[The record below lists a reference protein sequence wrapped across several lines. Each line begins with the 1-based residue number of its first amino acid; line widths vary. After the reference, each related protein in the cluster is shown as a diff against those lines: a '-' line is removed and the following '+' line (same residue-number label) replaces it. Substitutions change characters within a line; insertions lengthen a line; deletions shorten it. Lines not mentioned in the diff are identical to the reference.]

1 MTPFLLGEEEVVL
14 GFALIGIRGV
24 TPANREEALRELD
37 SARART
43 TQAMLFVT
51 ETVADLIRT
60 EIRAATL
67 GGTVIQIIP
76 GVRPARAAVEDSQAA
91 LLAALGIKL

>member
-1 MTPFLLGEEEVVL
+1 MTPFVLGEEEVVL
-14 GFALIGIRGV
+14 GFALIGIRGA

-43 TQAMLFVT
+43 TPAMLLVT
-51 ETVADLIRT
+51 ETVADLIRS
-60 EIRAATL
+60 EIRDATL
-67 GGTVIQIIP
+67 SGTVIQIIP
-76 GVRPARAAVEDSQAA
+76 SVRPARAAAEDSQAT

>member
-1 MTPFLLGEEEVVL
+1 MTPFVLGEEEVVL
-14 GFALIGIRGV
+14 GFALIGIRGS

-37 SARART
+37 AARART
-43 TQAMLFVT
+43 AQAMLFVT
-51 ETVADLIRT
+51 EAVADLIRS
-60 EIRAATL
+60 EIRDAML

-76 GVRPARAAVEDSQAA
+76 GVRPARAVAEDSQAA

>member
-1 MTPFLLGEEEVVL
+1 MTPFVLGEEEVVL

-43 TQAMLFVT
+43 AEAMLFVT
-51 ETVADLIRT
+51 ETVADLIRP

-67 GGTVIQIIP
+67 SGTVIQIIP
-76 GVRPARAAVEDSQAA
+76 GARPASAAVEDSQAA